1 MFFPD
6 KTEEEKAKMVQA
18 FQFAQMQQQTDLA
31 QISANQ
37 AASANGI
44 TFRDGAGWVCV
55 SGMAISILKPVI
67 EWGATLVGHPV
78 VLPLVD
84 TATTG
89 SMLMALLGLGAMH
102 MNENVQ
108 QGKQK

>member
-1 MFFPD
+1 M
-6 KTEEEKAKMVQA
+6 
-18 FQFAQMQQQTDLA
+18 
-31 QISANQ
+31 
-37 AASANGI
+37 
-44 TFRDGAGWVCV
+44 
-55 SGMAISILKPVI
+55 MAISILKPVI